1 MILEVIAPAWP
12 AVSTI
17 VTFAGSSC
25 PSSDM
30 FWIISSGSPD
40 ALHVAAADKM
50 AAEMGVLV
58 LRLAQDPALL
68 RSKQV
73 A

>member
-1 MILEVIAPAWP
+1 
-12 AVSTI
+12 
-17 VTFAGSSC
+17 
-25 PSSDM
+25 M